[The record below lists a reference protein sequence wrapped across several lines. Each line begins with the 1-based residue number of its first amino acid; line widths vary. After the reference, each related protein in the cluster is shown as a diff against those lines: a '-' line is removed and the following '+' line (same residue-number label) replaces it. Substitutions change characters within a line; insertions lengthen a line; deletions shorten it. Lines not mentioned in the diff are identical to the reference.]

1 MKIILIACGLLS
13 VSAQA
18 LQVHEWGTFTVL
30 SGSNGSQA
38 TWYSPVREIAKL
50 PSFVHSIGLGG
61 KSGASKIRM
70 ETPVIYF
77 YAEKP
82 VQVSVEAT
90 FTNGMITEV
99 FPYAPGAMTFPD
111 PSLGKMS
118 NKATWTGF
126 LHPPADKE
134 AMARIPRIP
143 AAKNEEPYAA
153 AREVPDAWIFESDV
167 KKIPGLDIQPPLP
180 EMEKFIFYR
189 GAGDAFLP
197 VRTFMNGSDVTLTNQ
212 ALGPLPFGT
221 ALRVRGGKA
230 SWVPIPRIA
239 TYLTDGKPTSN
250 TAQVTLPPADR
261 SLDEVESELA
271 AAWKSALAAD
281 GLTPAEA
288 SAMVETWRK
297 TWFREEGDRVL
308 TLMPRATIDQ
318 MLPLKISPQPAK
330 TERVFVARIEIV
342 SPEKEQTLV
351 RLLNSGKKP
360 EPKDLE
366 EFNNLGL
373 GRFEDGAVEIATQ
386 IQTGRMRQQ
395 YSDIALLKFRKHAD
409 EIGKN

>member
-1 MKIILIACGLLS
+1 MKKILIACGLLS

-18 LQVHEWGTFTVL
+18 LEVHEWGTFTVL
-30 SGSNGSQA
+30 AGSNGSQA

-50 PSFVHSIGLGG
+50 PPFVHSIGLGG

-77 YAEKP
+77 YPEKP
-82 VQVSVEAT
+82 MQVSVEAT

-99 FPYAPGAMTFPD
+99 FPYS
-111 PSLGKMS
+111 PSVLTSLNPMLGKMS

-126 LHPPADKE
+126 LHPPADNN
-134 AMARIPRIP
+134 AMSRIPRIP
-143 AAKNEEPYAA
+143 AAKNEEPYGA
-153 AREVPDAWIFESDV
+153 AREVPDAWIFESDL
-167 KKIPGLDIQPPLP
+167 KKIPGLDVQPPLP

-189 GAGDAFLP
+189 GAGDAYLP
-197 VRTFMNGSDVTLTNQ
+197 LHTFMNGSDVTLTNQ

-230 SWVPIPRIA
+230 SWIAIQRVA
-239 TYLTDGKPTSN
+239 TYLTDGKPSNN
-250 TAQVTLPPADR
+250 TAQVTLPPVDR
-261 SLDEVESELA
+261 WLDEVESELA

-281 GLTPAEA
+281 GLTSAEA

-330 TERVFVARIEIV
+330 TERVFVARIEMI
-342 SPEKEQTLV
+342 SPEKEQAIV
-351 RLLNSGKKP
+351 RLLNSDKKP
-360 EPKDLE
+360 ETKDLE
-366 EFNNLGL
+366 EFNSLGL
-373 GRFEDGAVEIATQ
+373 GRFVDGAIEIATQ
-386 IQTGRMRQQ
+386 IQTGKMRQQ
-395 YSDIALLKFRKHAD
+395 YSDIALLKLPKPEGD
-409 EIGKN
+409 ISKN